1 MGALRP
7 CLWRSLARGDF
18 RFVCSSVFSS
28 ERSFQR
34 SNDGQVAVER
44 NANVAIDARCVAVVP
59 LFVNVVVVVVNVERN
74 KVD

>member
-1 MGALRP
+1 VPEDLREKK
-7 CLWRSLARGDF
+7 LGVSMLM
-18 RFVCSSVFSS
+18 
-28 ERSFQR
+28 
-34 SNDGQVAVER
+34 AVER